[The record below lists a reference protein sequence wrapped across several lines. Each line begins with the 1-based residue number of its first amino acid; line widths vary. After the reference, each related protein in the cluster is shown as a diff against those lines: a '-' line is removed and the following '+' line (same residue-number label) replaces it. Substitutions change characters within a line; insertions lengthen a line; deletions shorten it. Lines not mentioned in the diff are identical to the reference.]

1 MEIKAKI
8 IIELLGSPKEYIEE
22 TMKKV
27 LSELKTRKGINIL
40 HEETSEA
47 EKLEKFY
54 SIFCDIELKCDDISN
69 LLGIC
74 FDFMPSSVEI
84 ISPEN
89 LTFESKKI
97 EDLLNDLLARLHQ
110 ESMIIRNLHAEN
122 ILMKQKLEKK

>member
-27 LSELKTRKGINIL
+27 LDELKARKEVSIL
-40 HEETSEA
+40 KQETSDAKEV
-47 EKLEKFY
+47 EKFY
-54 SIFCDIELKCDDISN
+54 SVFSDIEMKCNDIST
-69 LLGIC
+69 LIGIC

-89 LTFESKKI
+89 LSFESK
-97 EDLLNDLLARLHQ
+97 EMENLLNDLLARLHQ
-110 ESMIIRNLHAEN
+110 ESMLIRNLHAEN
-122 ILMKQKLEKK
+122 LLMKQKLKK

>member
-27 LSELKTRKGINIL
+27 LDELKARKEVSIL
-40 HEETSEA
+40 KQETSDAKEV
-47 EKLEKFY
+47 EKFY
-54 SIFCDIELKCDDISN
+54 SVFSDIEMKCNDIST
-69 LLGIC
+69 LIGVC

-89 LTFESKKI
+89 LSFESK
-97 EDLLNDLLARLHQ
+97 EMENLLNDLLARLHQ
-110 ESMIIRNLHAEN
+110 ESMLIRNLHAEN
-122 ILMKQKLEKK
+122 LLMKQKLKK